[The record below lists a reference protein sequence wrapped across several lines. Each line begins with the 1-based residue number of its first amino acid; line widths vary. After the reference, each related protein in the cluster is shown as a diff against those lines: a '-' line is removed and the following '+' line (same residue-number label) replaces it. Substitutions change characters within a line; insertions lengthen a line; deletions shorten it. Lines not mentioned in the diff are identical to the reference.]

1 MTGTSPTCDEPPIR
15 TPPRRAPNPT
25 VTDSPRARPARS
37 GSRRRTVAGAVLAL
51 ALTGLTAC
59 AGPAAP
65 APPPPS
71 PAPAHVTPPASPADS
86 PALTVAPAGTVVPVG
101 AGAEGVVVDPA
112 TRSVVVGV
120 HDPDALVVLD
130 ADTLRERARI
140 ALPGHLRHL
149 VSAGPGTVLVPDEDS
164 NQLLTVDLP
173 SARIT
178 SSLVTGT
185 SPHYVVAAA
194 DGTLFVADEA
204 GHDVAVVRA
213 GRVVARLPDAVMP
226 GGMAIV
232 GGRLGL
238 VDVAG
243 DTLTIYDTTT
253 LAKLSSTPLGA
264 GPTHEVADDRGDLIA
279 ADTRAS
285 ALLISTTAGSP
296 ADLARA
302 VPRTL
307 PLPGTP
313 YGLAYDPARDRL
325 WVTLT
330 ATNQLAGF
338 DTRSDPP
345 REIARIPTVRQPN
358 TVAVDETTGRLA
370 VTGAADGTL
379 QVIPGPP

>member
-1 MTGTSPTCDEPPIR
+1 M
-15 TPPRRAPNPT
+15 
-25 VTDSPRARPARS
+25 
-37 GSRRRTVAGAVLAL
+37 
-51 ALTGLTAC
+51 
-59 AGPAAP
+59 
-65 APPPPS
+65 
-71 PAPAHVTPPASPADS
+71 
-86 PALTVAPAGTVVPVG
+86 PVG

-120 HDPDALVVLD
+120 RGPDSLVVLD
-130 ADTLRERARI
+130 EDTLRVRARI

-149 VSAGPGTVLVPDEDS
+149 VSAGPGRVLVPDEDS
-164 NQLLTVDLP
+164 NQLLTVDLA

-185 SPHYVVAAA
+185 SPHYVVAGP

-264 GPTHEVADDRGDLIA
+264 GPTHQVADDRGDLIA

-285 ALLISTTAGSP
+285 ALLFSTTAGSP

-302 VPRTL
+302 TPRTL

-330 ATNQLAGF
+330 ATNQLVGF
-338 DTRSDPP
+338 DTRADPP

-358 TVAVDETTGRLA
+358 TVAVDEATGRPA
-370 VTGAADGTL
+370 VTGSDDGTL
-379 QVIPGPP
+379 QLVSAPS

>member
-1 MTGTSPTCDEPPIR
+1 M
-15 TPPRRAPNPT
+15 
-25 VTDSPRARPARS
+25 V
-37 GSRRRTVAGAVLAL
+37 VVLAL
-51 ALTGLTAC
+51 AGLAGC

-65 APPPPS
+65 APSPPPA
-71 PAPAHVTPPASPADS
+71 APRVSPPASPADS
-86 PALTVAPAGTVVPVG
+86 PPLTVAPAGSVVPVG

-112 TRSVVVGV
+112 THSVVVGV
-120 HDPDALVVLD
+120 RDPDALVVLD
-130 ADTLRERARI
+130 EDTLRVRARI

-149 VSAGPGTVLVPDEDS
+149 VSAGPGRVLVPDEDS

-173 SARIT
+173 SARIAA
-178 SSLVTGT
+178 SLVTGT
-185 SPHYVVAAA
+185 SPHYVVAGR

-264 GPTHEVADDRGDLIA
+264 GPTHQVADDRGDLIA
-279 ADTRAS
+279 ADTRAN
-285 ALLISTTAGSP
+285 ALLFSTTAGSP

-302 VPRTL
+302 TPRTL

-330 ATNQLAGF
+330 ATNQLVGF
-338 DTRSDPP
+338 DTRADPP

-358 TVAVDETTGRLA
+358 TVAVDEATGRLA
-370 VTGAADGTL
+370 VTGSDDGTL
-379 QVIPGPP
+379 QLVPGPR

>member
-1 MTGTSPTCDEPPIR
+1 
-15 TPPRRAPNPT
+15 
-25 VTDSPRARPARS
+25 
-37 GSRRRTVAGAVLAL
+37 
-51 ALTGLTAC
+51 
-59 AGPAAP
+59 
-65 APPPPS
+65 
-71 PAPAHVTPPASPADS
+71 
-86 PALTVAPAGTVVPVG
+86 VPVG

-120 HDPDALVVLD
+120 RDPDALVVLD
-130 ADTLRERARI
+130 EDTLRERARI

-164 NQLLTVDLP
+164 NQLLTVDLA

-185 SPHYVVAAA
+185 SPHFVVATP

-226 GGMAIV
+226 GGMAIA

-243 DTLTIYDTTT
+243 DTLTIYDTAT

-264 GPTHEVADDRGDLIA
+264 GPTHEVADDRGDLVA
-279 ADTRAS
+279 ADTRAG
-285 ALLISTTAGSP
+285 ALLFSTTAGSP
-296 ADLARA
+296 AELAHA
-302 VPRTL
+302 VPRTV

-313 YGLAYDPARDRL
+313 YGLAYDPLRDRL

-330 ATNQLAGF
+330 AANQLVGF
-338 DTRSDPP
+338 DTHADPP
-345 REIARIPTVRQPN
+345 REIARIPAVRQPN
-358 TVAVDETTGRLA
+358 TVAVDGTTGALA
-370 VTGAADGTL
+370 VAGADAGTL
-379 QVIPGPP
+379 QLVPGPP